1 MKILIVE
8 DEQNISSFIERGLT
22 INGYDADVCSDGL
35 QAWERL
41 QNSNFDLLLLDI
53 MMPYFSGLELCKA
66 YREKFGY
73 AMPIILLT
81 ALSTTEDIVNGLN
94 AGADDYIVKPFKLVE
109 LDARI
114 RALLRRSKANGE
126 SINTGILQIADL
138 VLDTNTKEATRK
150 GNTINLTA
158 KEYLLLEYFMKNP
171 NRVLSR
177 QTLLENVWDLNYDTN
192 TNIVDVY
199 VNYVRN
205 KIQPEGTD
213 KLIQTVIGLG
223 YILKEE

>member
-8 DEQNISSFIERGLT
+8 DEQNISSFIERGLN
-22 INGYDADVCSDGL
+22 INGYETEVCHDGL

-41 QNSNFDLLLLDI
+41 QHASFDLILLDI

-73 AMPIILLT
+73 TTPVILLT

-114 RALLRRSKANGE
+114 KALLRRSKVN
-126 SINTGILQIADL
+126 IDNADSGVL
-138 VLDTNTKEATRK
+138 KISDLKLDTNTKEATRS
-150 GNTINLTA
+150 GSTIYLTA
-158 KEYLLLEYFMKNP
+158 KEYLLLEHFMKNP

-177 QTLLENVWDLNYDTN
+177 QSLLENVWDLNYDTN

-199 VNYVRN
+199 VNYIRN

-213 KLIQTVIGLG
+213 KLIHTAIGLG